1 MPVNSLFP
9 RGSKSETSM
18 IESLIIESIK
28 QYGREFYY
36 MPRKLVALDE
46 LFGEDPLSKFDYAYQ
61 IEGYL
66 DNVDNFAGN
75 SMFMNKF
82 GMFIEEQGQV
92 TIARKRWEQLVSN
105 HGEAIIPSRPAEGD
119 LLYFPTTKGL
129 FEIKFVEHQ
138 NPFYQLGRLYVYKL
152 KIELFQ
158 YSSERIDTQ
167 LDDVN
172 QAALDMSFDI
182 LGDLTG
188 EANPIKRNSF
198 NNTELQTEAGTG
210 DGVLNFDEQNP
221 FGE

>member
-9 RGSKSETSM
+9 RGAKSETSM

-46 LFGEDPLSKFDYAYQ
+46 LFGEDPLSKFEYAYQ

-129 FEIKFVEHQ
+129 FEIK
-138 NPFYQLGRLYVYKL
+138 NFYFILTIPHSKSTCNLV
-152 KIELFQ
+152 
-158 YSSERIDTQ
+158 ERI
-167 LDDVN
+167 LV
-172 QAALDMSFDI
+172 
-182 LGDLTG
+182 
-188 EANPIKRNSF
+188 ANSK
-198 NNTELQTEAGTG
+198 LY
-210 DGVLNFDEQNP
+210 
-221 FGE
+221 